1 MSDSSSPFSKGDWI
15 VHAYYGVGQIIGIES
30 KQIGEDKVKYYKVE
44 ARNSTFFV
52 PVKNAENERIRPV
65 ASKYMLR
72 KAIKTLKEKPQELES
87 DHNQRKRQISE
98 MVNECSLVTNAQL
111 VRDLIFRRMNHR
123 LNDHE
128 ENTLTKVTGRLV
140 REWAI
145 TLDLSTEEAQQRFDS
160 LVQEEITA

>member
-1 MSDSSSPFSKGDWI
+1 MSDGSSPFKKGEWI
-15 VHAYYGVGQIIGIES
+15 VHAYYGVGQIIGIEN
-30 KQIGEDKVKYYKVE
+30 KQIGDDKVKYYKVE

-72 KAIKTLKEKPQELES
+72 KAINTLKEKPQELES

-98 MVNECSLVTNAQL
+98 MLNECSLVTNAQL
-111 VRDLIFRRMNHR
+111 VRDLIFRRKEHR

-128 ENTLTKVTGRLV
+128 ENTLTKVTTRLV

-145 TLDLSTEEAQQRFDS
+145 TLELDVEEAQERFDT
-160 LVQEEITA
+160 LVQEKLLV